1 MRPTAVLWILLA
13 LVAAPAAGQ
22 TVTLTAPSEVSAGAD
37 FEVKYSGATEQIDF
51 ISVDAKGAASGTYGH
66 YKYVKSG
73 NPVTL
78 RAPDVPGEYDL
89 RYHEAK
95 TPYTVRASVPLRV
108 ADVAASVTA
117 PASVDAGAAFE
128 APFTGPNT
136 AGDFISIDRAG
147 AADRDY
153 GAYVYTN
160 KGTPA
165 ALRAPD
171 QPGSY
176 AVRYH
181 LGQTYRVVAAA
192 PLTVGGVGATITAA
206 DAVMAGAPLSIQW
219 TGPNDA
225 RDFVSIDTE
234 GAADRDY
241 GTYAYTADGAEL
253 TLRAPEDP
261 GNYQIRYHTGQ
272 TYRVLGARPL
282 RVDPAT
288 ATLDGPAEV
297 AARAVFDVA
306 WTGPSNPED
315 YVSLAKPADEAIH
328 QSSLSYAKRGSPAR
342 LEAPP
347 EPGSYELRYVTGQ
360 KHHVL
365 ARKAIAVTPGTIPG
379 TLRVTAPATTEAA
392 YGAVELILD
401 ASGSML
407 QRIGGKRRIDL
418 AKAALVDLSNEVIP
432 AGTPFALRV
441 FGHREANSCRT
452 DLEIPLAPLDR
463 GKAVAR
469 IQSIESKNLAKTPIG
484 ASLAQVPA
492 DLKGVTGSAVV
503 VLVTDGEETC
513 DGDPKAAIENLR
525 KAGFDFRV
533 NIVGFAIDELALEEQ
548 FRSWA
553 EIGRGGY
560 FEASDGKGLAV
571 AMRAALRLPFQVKKD
586 ARVVASGIVNG
597 DAIELLPGS
606 YDVDVQSSPPRPF
619 TVQIEPQKET
629 VHTIEP

>member
-1 MRPTAVLWILLA
+1 MRPTAIRWILCA
-13 LVAAPAAGQ
+13 LVAAPATAQ
-22 TVTLTAPSEVSAGAD
+22 TVTLTAPSEVGVSAD
-37 FEVKYSGATEQIDF
+37 FEVKYGGPTEQIDF
-51 ISVDAKGAASGTYGH
+51 ISVDAKGAASGTYGN

-78 RAPDVPGEYDL
+78 RAPDVPGEYEV
-89 RYHEAK
+89 RYHEAQ
-95 TPYTVRASVPLRV
+95 TPYTVRASIPLRV
-108 ADVAASVTA
+108 ADVAATVTA
-117 PASVDAGAAFE
+117 PAAVDAGAAFE
-128 APFTGPNT
+128 VPFTGPNT
-136 AGDFISIDRAG
+136 KGDFISIDRAG

-171 QPGSY
+171 EPGSY
-176 AVRYH
+176 TVRYH
-181 LGQTYRVVAAA
+181 LGQTYRVVASA

-241 GTYAYTADGAEL
+241 GVYAYTADGAEL

-288 ATLDGPAEV
+288 ATLKGPAEV

-315 YVSLAKPADEAIH
+315 YIALAKPTDDAIH
-328 QSSLSYAKRGSPAR
+328 QSSLSYAKRGSPAK

-347 EPGSYELRYVTGQ
+347 DSGAYELRYVTGQ

-365 ARKAIAVTPGTIPG
+365 ARTPITVTPGTVPG
-379 TLRVTAPATTEAA
+379 TLKVTAPAATEAA

-441 FGHREANSCRT
+441 FGHREADSCRT

-484 ASLAQVPA
+484 ASLAQVPT
-492 DLKGVTGSAVV
+492 DLKGATGSVVV

-513 DGDPKAAIENLR
+513 DGDPKVAIENLR
-525 KAGFDFRV
+525 KAGFDVRV
-533 NIVGFAIDELALEEQ
+533 NIVGFAIDELALDEQ
-548 FRSWA
+548 FRGWA
-553 EIGRGGY
+553 EVGRGGY
-560 FEASDGKGLAV
+560 FEASDGKGLAA
-571 AMRAALRLPFQVKKD
+571 AMRAALRLPFQVKKEG
-586 ARVVASGIVNG
+586 RIVASGIVNG
-597 DAIELLPGS
+597 DAIELLPGAYQVEVLS
-606 YDVDVQSSPPRPF
+606 SAPRRLDVQ
-619 TVQIEPQKET
+619 IAPQQET
-629 VHTIEP
+629 VAAVE